1 MVLGLWCSAKEI
13 MSSIIRAIGLS
24 LCVIPLLPALCSA
37 NTPSKMITPE
47 SRAQIIRTLGSEFI
61 ALKVPLPIS
70 KNGLTVNSKGEFD
83 WKKNEEESMRAGQFI
98 APGITVQI
106 TTLTITSDKIIFEV
120 NGGGRKKRHFLEHI
134 QLGAGGGTRPVAN
147 PTAQA
152 PPKGSYVTIKFEHG
166 VPDLTPDQVKE
177 ILSPVLEFSKKSA
190 TKTFV
195 ESVPDEF
202 KEAAKNKQ
210 VVVGMDKDLVLA
222 IMGRPLRKV
231 RDKKGEVETEDWI
244 YGERPQKVIFV
255 TFMKGRVVG
264 VKEY

>member
-1 MVLGLWCSAKEI
+1 
-13 MSSIIRAIGLS
+13 MSPTIGKIGLS
-24 LCVIPLLPALCSA
+24 LCAFLVLPNLLPADSP
-37 NTPSKMITPE
+37 TSRITPE

-61 ALKVPLPIS
+61 AMKVPLPIN
-70 KNGLTVNSKGEFD
+70 KVGLTVNSKGEFD
-83 WKKNEEESMRAGQFI
+83 WKKNELASMNAGQFI

-106 TTLTITSDKIIFEV
+106 TNLTISDDKIIFEI
-120 NGGGRKKRHFLEHI
+120 NGGGRKKRRYLEHI
-134 QLGAGGGTRPVAN
+134 QIGAGGATTPIAR

-152 PPKGSYVTIKFEHG
+152 PPKGSYVTIKFEKG

-177 ILSPVLEFSKKSA
+177 ILNPVLEFSKKSA
-190 TKTFV
+190 AKTFI
-195 ESVPDEF
+195 ESVPEEF

-255 TFMKGRVVG
+255 TFIKGRVVS

>member
-1 MVLGLWCSAKEI
+1 
-13 MSSIIRAIGLS
+13 MSPTIRKIGLF
-24 LCVIPLLPALCSA
+24 LCVYLALSNLLPADSP
-37 NTPSKMITPE
+37 TSRITPE

-61 ALKVPLPIS
+61 ALKVPLPIN
-70 KNGLTVNSKGEFD
+70 KVGLTVNSKGEFD
-83 WKKNEEESMRAGQFI
+83 WKKNEMASMNAGQFI

-106 TTLTITSDKIIFEV
+106 TNLTIADDKIIFEI
-120 NGGGRKKRHFLEHI
+120 NGGGRKKRRYLEHI
-134 QLGAGGGTRPVAN
+134 QIGAGGGTRPIAR

-152 PPKGSYVTIKFEHG
+152 PPKGSYITIKFEKG

-177 ILSPVLEFSKKSA
+177 ILNPVLEFSRKSA
-190 TKTFV
+190 AKTFI
-195 ESVPDEF
+195 ESVPEEF

-222 IMGRPLRKV
+222 ILGRPLRKV

-255 TFMKGRVVG
+255 TFIKGRVVS

>member
-1 MVLGLWCSAKEI
+1 MDFT
-13 MSSIIRAIGLS
+13 IRKIGLS
-24 LCVIPLLPALCSA
+24 FCAFLILSDPFPAESQK
-37 NTPSKMITPE
+37 SRMTPE
-47 SRAQIIRTLGSEFI
+47 SRAQLIRTLGSEFI
-61 ALKVPLPIS
+61 ALKVPLPINKS
-70 KNGLTVNSKGEFD
+70 GLTVNSKGEFD
-83 WKKNEEESMRAGQFI
+83 WKKNEMASMNAGQFI

-106 TTLTITSDKIIFEV
+106 TNLTILDDKIIFEI
-120 NGGGRKKRHFLEHI
+120 NGGGKKKRRFLEHI
-134 QLGAGGGTRPVAN
+134 QIGAGGGTRPIAR

-152 PPKGSYVTIKFEHG
+152 PPKGSYITIKFEKS

-190 TKTFV
+190 ARTFI
-195 ESVPDEF
+195 ESVPEEF

-231 RDKKGEVETEDWI
+231 REKKGEVETEDWI

-255 TFMKGRVVG
+255 TFLKGRVVS

>member
-1 MVLGLWCSAKEI
+1 MNPGLTN
-13 MSSIIRAIGLS
+13 RRLLIGILLLFPVS
-24 LCVIPLLPALCSA
+24 LYAESGK
-37 NTPSKMITPE
+37 SRITPE

-61 ALKVPLPIS
+61 ALKVPLPIN
-70 KNGLTVNSKGEFD
+70 KRGLTINSKGEFD
-83 WKKNEEESMRAGQFI
+83 WKKNEEAAMNAGQFI

-106 TTLTITSDKIIFEV
+106 TTLTIADNKIIFEI
-120 NGGGRKKRHFLEHI
+120 NGGGKKKRRYLEHI
-134 QLGAGGGTRPVAN
+134 QIGAGGGSRPMAA

-152 PPKGSYVTIKFEHG
+152 PPKGSYVIIKFDDA
-166 VPDLTPDQVKE
+166 VPDLTPDQVRE
-177 ILSPVLEFSKKSA
+177 ILSPVLDFSRKSA
-190 TKTFV
+190 TRSFI
-195 ESVPDEF
+195 ESVPEEF

-255 TFMKGRVVG
+255 TFLKGKVVS